1 MVKIEFKTDDAAFV
15 NDPQGEFGRIMQ
27 QAQAALDEGVLGKA
41 LMDSN
46 GHKIGTYQ
54 VWFESS
60 KET

>member
-1 MVKIEFKTDDAAFV
+1 MIKIKFKTDDAAFAD
-15 NDPQGEFGRIMQ
+15 DPRWEFEYIMR
-27 QAQAALDEGVLGKA
+27 QAQAALDEGVLERA

-46 GHKIGTYQ
+46 GNKIGTYQ